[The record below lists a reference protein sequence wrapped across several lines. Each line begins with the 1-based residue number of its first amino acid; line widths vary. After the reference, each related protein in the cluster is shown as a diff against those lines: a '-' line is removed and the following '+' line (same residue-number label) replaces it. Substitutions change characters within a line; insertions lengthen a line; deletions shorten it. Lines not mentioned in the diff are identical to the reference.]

1 MFEITQSGI
10 AIFGLELRWYGILIA
25 LGVFLAVLLA
35 MRREK
40 KLSLPKDT
48 ALNIALIGVPVGI
61 VCARIYYV
69 VFSWQDYAGSLADIV
84 NIRQGGLAIY
94 GGVIGGV
101 LSGAIYSAVKKVKL
115 SSIADLAAPSL
126 ALGQAIGRWGNF
138 FNQEAYGA
146 AISNPRMQ
154 FFPLGVMIDG
164 SGWHYAT
171 FFYES
176 VWCALI
182 VCLLLAGEKKRLFK
196 RNGDIFLSY
205 QLLYAAE
212 RSFVEGLRTDSLYLG
227 PLRVSQML
235 SVIVV
240 IAVAC
245 VFALRSR
252 SILGWLS
259 VLAAVLTCAAAA
271 FHSSLLTAVFALTAV
286 ALTAALHISQ
296 KNKTHSKP
304 A

>member
-205 QLLYAAE
+205 LLLYAAE

>member
-176 VWCALI
+176 LWCALI
-182 VCLLLAGEKKRLFK
+182 VCLLLAGEKKRLF
-196 RNGDIFLSY
+196 RESGDIFLAY
-205 QLLYAAE
+205 LLLYAAE

-227 PLRVSQML
+227 PLRVSQLL
-235 SVIVV
+235 SVIVM

>member
-1 MFEITQSGI
+1 MFEITQSGM

-40 KLSLPKDT
+40 KLALPKDT
-48 ALNIALIGVPVGI
+48 SLNIALIGVPVGI

-69 VFSWQDYAGSLADIV
+69 VFSWGEYAGNLKAIF

-101 LSGAIYSAVKKVKL
+101 LAGAVYSAVKRIKL
-115 SSIADLAAPSL
+115 SSLADLAAPSL
-126 ALGQAIGRWGNF
+126 ALGQCIGRWGNF

-146 AISNPRMQ
+146 AIADPRMQ
-154 FFPLGVMIDG
+154 FFPLGVLIDG

-196 RNGDIFLSY
+196 KSGDIFLAY
-205 QLLYAAE
+205 LLLYAAE
-212 RSFVEGLRTDSLYLG
+212 RSFVEGLRTDSLFIG
-227 PLRVSQML
+227 PLRVSQLL
-235 SVIVV
+235 SVIVMV
-240 IAVAC
+240 AVAA
-245 VFALRSR
+245 VFALRNR
-252 SILGWLS
+252 RCILSWLP
-259 VLAAVLTCAAAA
+259 VLAALSTGVAAA
-271 FHSSLLTAVFALTAV
+271 FHSGLFTAAFAL
-286 ALTAALHISQ
+286 LTAALSAAAYIMHP
-296 KNKTHSKP
+296 KTHSKP

>member
-25 LGVFLAVLLA
+25 LGVFLAVMLA
-35 MRREK
+35 MHREK
-40 KLSLPKDT
+40 TLSLPKDT
-48 ALNIALIGVPVGI
+48 AINIALIGVPVGI

-164 SGWHYAT
+164 FGWHYAT

-182 VCLLLAGEKKRLFK
+182 VCLLLAGEKKRLFRK
-196 RNGDIFLSY
+196 SGDIFLAY
-205 QLLYAAE
+205 LLLYAAE

-227 PLRVSQML
+227 PLRVSQLL
-235 SVIVV
+235 SVIVM

-271 FHSSLLTAVFALTAV
+271 FHFSLLTAVFALIAV

>member
-40 KLSLPKDT
+40 KLSLPMDT

-205 QLLYAAE
+205 LLLYAAE

>member
-182 VCLLLAGEKKRLFK
+182 VCLLLAGEKKRLFRK
-196 RNGDIFLSY
+196 SGDIFLAY
-205 QLLYAAE
+205 LLLYAAE